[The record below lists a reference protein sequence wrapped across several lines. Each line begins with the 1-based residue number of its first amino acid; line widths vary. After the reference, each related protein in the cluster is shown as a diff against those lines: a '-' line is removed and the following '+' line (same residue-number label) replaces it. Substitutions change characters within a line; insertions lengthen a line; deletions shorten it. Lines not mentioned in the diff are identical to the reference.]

1 MSTTY
6 IYMYRGS
13 SSSKKTPLRFGM
25 VLRILKSI
33 LTLPNE
39 LNIAQTHD
47 WMSRLSKTFEKLI
60 L

>member
-1 MSTTY
+1 MSTINIY
-6 IYMYRGS
+6 IGETALE
-13 SSSKKTPLRFGM
+13 KKETPLRFGM

-47 WMSRLSKTFEKLI
+47 CM
-60 L
+60 

>member
-1 MSTTY
+1 MST
-6 IYMYRGS
+6 IHISGKHAAIEK
-13 SSSKKTPLRFGM
+13 KKTPLRFGM

-47 WMSRLSKTFEKLI
+47 CM
-60 L
+60 

>member
-1 MSTTY
+1 
-6 IYMYRGS
+6 MYRGN